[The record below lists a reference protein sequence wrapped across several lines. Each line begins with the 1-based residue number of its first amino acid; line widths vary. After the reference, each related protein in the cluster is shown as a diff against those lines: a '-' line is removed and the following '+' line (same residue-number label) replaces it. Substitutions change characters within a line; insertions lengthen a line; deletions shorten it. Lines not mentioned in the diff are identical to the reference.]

1 MYRILIADDEASI
14 REGVARYLRK
24 HCSTYEVA
32 ATAENGAD
40 ALKKAQELL
49 PEVIITDIAMPRMNG
64 LDFLEQIRHTL
75 PDTKIIILSGYD
87 NFEYAR
93 QAMRLG
99 VKEYLVK
106 PLDTKKLLAV
116 LDEFK
121 TELDAEMAAWN
132 RKESADLVEGG
143 EAGAGRGTGEG
154 TAAGECGYAG
164 DSEENG
170 SEGEGSRDS
179 QKEQA
184 LLAEKIHQAMEET
197 ERQENDFSMRRVAL
211 WKGNVPL
218 EALRTALRNRF
229 KGVVKVTC
237 ISTAEEKNAVV
248 FQYRKE
254 ESAQAFIKMNLG
266 LTAVVNHMKQEDL
279 GDVRFFLGGEVE
291 GLNRLA
297 CSWMQARTAADYGL
311 FGDMPPV
318 FNYEDGVANQLAACS
333 CPPEELLKKLVM
345 EACYGNSQSLEA
357 AADRL
362 FTWFQKE
369 QNGNAAFIRSNV
381 LAASHRILGYETNT
395 AAITYLEA
403 EKFRQSVMKAESL
416 EELKREFLHF
426 LRFMGEKKAGCVRQE
441 QSVAQKVDRIIQEN
455 ISNPEFSLD
464 DVAGLLFISP
474 NYLRQLFKQETG
486 MTFVEYLT
494 RTRMKQAKMLLDTG
508 EVRVADVAEQVG
520 YREPRYFS
528 SCFKKL
534 YQISPSDL
542 LEKAKS

>member
-32 ATAENGAD
+32 ATAENGTD

-116 LDEFK
+116 LDEFN
-121 TELDAEMAAWN
+121 TELDAERAAWN
-132 RKESADLVEGG
+132 RKESADLVESG
-143 EAGAGRGTGEG
+143 EAG
-154 TAAGECGYAG
+154 
-164 DSEENG
+164 DLEENG

-184 LLAEKIHQAMEET
+184 LLAEKIHQTMEER
-197 ERQENDFSMRRVAL
+197 ERPENDFSMRRVAL
-211 WKGNVPL
+211 WRGNVPV

-237 ISTAEEKNAVV
+237 ISTAEEKNAIV

-266 LTAVVNHMKQEDL
+266 LTAVVNHMKQEAL

-318 FNYEDGVANQLAACS
+318 FHYEDGVANQLAVCS

>member
-1 MYRILIADDEASI
+1 
-14 REGVARYLRK
+14 
-24 HCSTYEVA
+24 
-32 ATAENGAD
+32 
-40 ALKKAQELL
+40 
-49 PEVIITDIAMPRMNG
+49 
-64 LDFLEQIRHTL
+64 
-75 PDTKIIILSGYD
+75 
-87 NFEYAR
+87 
-93 QAMRLG
+93 
-99 VKEYLVK
+99 
-106 PLDTKKLLAV
+106 
-116 LDEFK
+116 
-121 TELDAEMAAWN
+121 
-132 RKESADLVEGG
+132 
-143 EAGAGRGTGEG
+143 
-154 TAAGECGYAG
+154 
-164 DSEENG
+164 
-170 SEGEGSRDS
+170 
-179 QKEQA
+179 
-184 LLAEKIHQAMEET
+184 
-197 ERQENDFSMRRVAL
+197 
-211 WKGNVPL
+211 
-218 EALRTALRNRF
+218 
-229 KGVVKVTC
+229 
-237 ISTAEEKNAVV
+237 
-248 FQYRKE
+248 
-254 ESAQAFIKMNLG
+254 
-266 LTAVVNHMKQEDL
+266 
-279 GDVRFFLGGEVE
+279 
-291 GLNRLA
+291 
-297 CSWMQARTAADYGL
+297 
-311 FGDMPPV
+311 
-318 FNYEDGVANQLAACS
+318 
-333 CPPEELLKKLVM
+333 M

>member
-14 REGVARYLRK
+14 REGVARYLSK

-121 TELDAEMAAWN
+121 TELDAERAAWN
-132 RKESADLVEGG
+132 RKESADLVESG
-143 EAGAGRGTGEG
+143 EAG
-154 TAAGECGYAG
+154 
-164 DSEENG
+164 DLEENG

-184 LLAEKIHQAMEET
+184 LLAEKIHQTMEET
-197 ERQENDFSMRRVAL
+197 ERPENDFSMRRVAL
-211 WKGNVPL
+211 WRGNVPV
-218 EALRTALRNRF
+218 EALWTALRNRF

-254 ESAQAFIKMNLG
+254 ESAQAF
-266 LTAVVNHMKQEDL
+266 
-279 GDVRFFLGGEVE
+279 
-291 GLNRLA
+291 
-297 CSWMQARTAADYGL
+297 S
-311 FGDMPPV
+311 
-318 FNYEDGVANQLAACS
+318 
-333 CPPEELLKKLVM
+333 
-345 EACYGNSQSLEA
+345 
-357 AADRL
+357 
-362 FTWFQKE
+362 
-369 QNGNAAFIRSNV
+369 AF
-381 LAASHRILGYETNT
+381 
-395 AAITYLEA
+395 
-403 EKFRQSVMKAESL
+403 
-416 EELKREFLHF
+416 
-426 LRFMGEKKAGCVRQE
+426 
-441 QSVAQKVDRIIQEN
+441 
-455 ISNPEFSLD
+455 
-464 DVAGLLFISP
+464 
-474 NYLRQLFKQETG
+474 
-486 MTFVEYLT
+486 
-494 RTRMKQAKMLLDTG
+494 
-508 EVRVADVAEQVG
+508 
-520 YREPRYFS
+520 
-528 SCFKKL
+528 
-534 YQISPSDL
+534 
-542 LEKAKS
+542 